1 MRSTGSAGANQE
13 AARGEALQIKCAA
26 PTVFPTCSGSPSL
39 TLSAPRAMPRKIAFA
54 KMHGARVSGS
64 LPHASL
70 KNVAHSKFTAD
81 LFDIDRLSR
90 PFETQSA
97 GLQELRFEQP
107 CTQDLRS
114 RASQDTVQSEQRSME
129 NGA

>member
-1 MRSTGSAGANQE
+1 
-13 AARGEALQIKCAA
+13 
-26 PTVFPTCSGSPSL
+26 
-39 TLSAPRAMPRKIAFA
+39 MPRKIAFA

-90 PFETQSA
+90 PFETQPA
-97 GLQELRFEQP
+97 GLYV
-107 CTQDLRS
+107 DLPDRS
-114 RASQDTVQSEQRSME
+114 SDERCVYFRDYAGTRPHHCSQL
-129 NGA
+129 